1 MFYDGNIV
9 EHWSQFLIEMPK
21 FSESIS
27 TDYRSRY
34 KEKNKRHSSKHSSF
48 QPLFNSDEFYNPVY
62 TESVTSIEQQLDIV
76 ANGNAQ
82 NATQAL
88 NSLSFLLSNPFQHL
102 TKSDTVFLGICG
114 DLLYFSKQMIQDAF
128 NSQGWKIEF
137 ATKKNASLYTHLLVG
152 IRPSE
157 KEMEIIS
164 SLSVPL
170 TVEYHCKRYFER
182 NKLPFE
188 RTDFSEVILFIH
200 EVIDIEENKT
210 LDNVQEISS
219 ILFAFELFGA
229 SKVIRLKAREFL
241 KECLSDAQKDTMRL
255 HWFKQPSKYTY
266 NPKFFADVSNF
277 LETVQLNGVLF
288 QETAFQLTTLPTTQE
303 LLASSQATA
312 VLQSML
318 ETTFRSEFFEKLTG
332 VTLKNIDKLFL
343 ELHHFETLQN
353 LEYLSL
359 QLCDISSLTATT
371 ILEVRYLSLQDV
383 TITEQDFCIL
393 LESFPNVTNLHLHY
407 TTITPS
413 KQSQLVR
420 LKLPNY
426 LHITISHLHYEFSNE
441 LYKKVTK
448 IPTLLSLTL
457 EDYSLNSSLHLVQFN
472 RNQALEQLSIL
483 GIAIKDISAL
493 ELPTKQLHTLTLRST
508 GIQSLQG
515 IERIKPLKALHIS
528 DEILHDVAQIK
539 KCANIESIVLRSC
552 ALEVFPEEILECSKL
567 HTIDLTSNSFKSIIL
582 KGKKNSKLQRLL
594 LSNNL
599 LETIEISNFPFLEFL
614 YLSKNEITTLP
625 AFVTSVKNK
634 QMNIDMVE
642 NPFTKEAREKALQ
655 LINKGW
661 RILISNPYSET
672 DYTIEDTKTIE

>member
-1 MFYDGNIV
+1 
-9 EHWSQFLIEMPK
+9 MPK

-34 KEKNKRHSSKHSSF
+34 KEKNKRNSSKHSSF

-62 TESVTSIEQQLDIV
+62 TESVTSIEQQLEIV

-102 TKSDTVFLGICG
+102 TNSDTVFVGICG

-137 ATKKNASLYTHLLVG
+137 ATKKNTLLYTHLLVG

-164 SLSVPL
+164 SLSVPI

-182 NKLPFE
+182 NKLSFE
-188 RTDFSEVILFIH
+188 RTDFSEVILFIR
-200 EVIDIEENKT
+200 EIIEIEENKSLNT
-210 LDNVQEISS
+210 VQEISS

-229 SKVIRLKAREFL
+229 SKLIRLTAREYL

-277 LETVQLNGVLF
+277 LETVQLDGVLF
-288 QETAFQLTTLPTTQE
+288 QETAFQLTTIPTTQE
-303 LLASSQATA
+303 LLASSQAPA

-318 ETTFRSEFFEKLTG
+318 ETSFRSEFFEKLTG

-343 ELHHFETLQN
+343 ELTHFETLQN
-353 LEYLSL
+353 IEYLSL
-359 QLCDISSLTATT
+359 QKCDISSFTT
-371 ILEVRYLSLQDV
+371 STIPTVRYLSLQDV
-383 TITEQDFCIL
+383 TISEQDFCIL
-393 LESFPNVTNLHLHY
+393 IKSFPNVTNLHLHY

-413 KQSQLVR
+413 KQSQLFR
-420 LKLPNY
+420 LKLPNC

-457 EDYSLNSSLHLVQFN
+457 EDYSLNSSLHLVQFS
-472 RNQALEQLSIL
+472 RNQALEQLSIF
-483 GIAIKDISAL
+483 GIKITDITSL
-493 ELPTKQLHTLTLRST
+493 DLPTKQLHTLTLRST
-508 GIQSLQG
+508 GIQSIQG
-515 IERIKPLKALHIS
+515 IERIKSLKTIQFS
-528 DEILHDVAQIK
+528 DEILHDISLLK
-539 KCANIESIVLRSC
+539 KCSQIETIVLRSC
-552 ALEVFPEEILECSKL
+552 SLEIFPEELLECKQL
-567 HTIDLTSNSFKSIIL
+567 HTIDLTSNSIKTINVKGRKS
-582 KGKKNSKLQRLL
+582 SKLQRLL
-594 LSNNL
+594 LSNNV
-599 LETIEISNFPFLEFL
+599 LETIEISNFPLLEFL
-614 YLSKNEITTLP
+614 YLSKNEIKTLP
-625 AFVTSVKNK
+625 TFVTNVKNK
-634 QMNIDMVE
+634 QMNIDIVE
-642 NPFTKEAREKALQ
+642 NPLTKKEIQKALQ

-661 RILISNPYSET
+661 RILISNPLTET
-672 DYTIEDTKTIE
+672 DYTKADTKTIE

>member
-1 MFYDGNIV
+1 
-9 EHWSQFLIEMPK
+9 MPK

-76 ANGNAQ
+76 SNGNAQ

-102 TKSDTVFLGICG
+102 TTSDTVFIGICG
-114 DLLYFSKQMIQDAF
+114 DLLYFSKQTIQDLF
-128 NSQGWKIEF
+128 ISQGWNIEF
-137 ATKKNASLYTHLLVG
+137 ASKKNASSYTHLLIG
-152 IRPSE
+152 IRPNE

-182 NKLPFE
+182 NKLSFV
-188 RTDFSEVILFIH
+188 RTDFSDVLLFIR
-200 EVIDIEENKT
+200 EIIEIEENKSLET
-210 LDNVQEISS
+210 VQEISS

-229 SKVIRLKAREFL
+229 SKVIRLRAREYL

-277 LETVQLNGVLF
+277 LETVQLDGVLF

-303 LLASSQATA
+303 LLASSQAPA

-318 ETTFRSEFFEKLTG
+318 ETVFRSEFFENLSG

-343 ELHHFETLQN
+343 ELHLLETLQN
-353 LEYLSL
+353 LEYLSF
-359 QLCDISSLTATT
+359 QQCEISSFTATT
-371 ILEVRYLSLQDV
+371 IPEVRYLSLQDV
-383 TITEQDFCIL
+383 TISEQDFCIL
-393 LESFPNVTNLHLHY
+393 IKSFPNVTNLYLHY
-407 TTITPS
+407 ITIIPS

-420 LKLPNY
+420 LKLPNC

-441 LYKKVTK
+441 LYKKVTR

-483 GIAIKDISAL
+483 GIKIKDITSL
-493 ELPTKQLHTLTLRST
+493 DLPTKQLHALTLRST

-515 IERIKPLKALHIS
+515 IETIKSLKAIHCS
-528 DEILHDVAQIK
+528 DEILLDISLLK
-539 KCANIESIVLRSC
+539 KCSQIETIVLRSC
-552 ALEVFPEEILECSKL
+552 SLEIFPVDILECKQL
-567 HTIDLTSNSFKSIIL
+567 HTVDLTSNAIRTINV
-582 KGKKNSKLQRLL
+582 KGKKSSKLQRLL
-594 LSNNL
+594 LSNNYIDSVEFSHFPM
-599 LETIEISNFPFLEFL
+599 LEYV
-614 YLSKNEITTLP
+614 YLSKNEITALP
-625 AFVTSVKNK
+625 SFVSNPNNK
-634 QMNIDMVE
+634 HMNIDIVE
-642 NPFTKEAREKALQ
+642 NPLFKEEINKALK
-655 LINKGW
+655 LIKKGW
-661 RILISNPYSET
+661 RIMISNPYSESE
-672 DYTIEDTKTIE
+672 YLEEDIKTIE